1 MCVSLPLSPRFKNEW
16 TKTRAPFLNNTFFV
30 VVAFSLRSRASGDT
44 ALSYVCCVH
53 ACMSVG
59 VHRGHVRWDAWWWI
73 RAGTNVLVHLWNEN
87 QGKGDR
93 RRRAPSHSHQASCR
107 HNLTLFDDLMANTQ
121 TKAYFFA
128 LYIFP
133 LSFFLPLR
141 KPAQNRSDRRTIHRL
156 AWSARHVWP
165 HCQKRRPWMRW
176 ADTHKKIKHNQYL
189 CWGIFKVHQRS
200 NTVLQQYHLL
210 WHDWHSLIF
219 SLCCLSHKWS
229 ILYCS
234 VTLVRPIVLHCAQ
247 CVYSIDINYTRFQAN
262 FKIIITFTS

>member
-1 MCVSLPLSPRFKNEW
+1 MNKDTCS
-16 TKTRAPFLNNTFFV
+16 FLNNTFFV

-247 CVYSIDINYTRFQAN
+247 CVYSIDINYTRFQEN

>member
-1 MCVSLPLSPRFKNEW
+1 MNKDTCS
-16 TKTRAPFLNNTFFV
+16 FLNNTFFV

-176 ADTHKKIKHNQYL
+176 ADTQKNQAQPIPLLGYFQSASKKQYR
-189 CWGIFKVHQRS
+189 ITAVPF
-200 NTVLQQYHLL
+200 TVTWLTFSYLFFVL
-210 WHDWHSLIF
+210 SLSQVKYF
-219 SLCCLSHKWS
+219 
-229 ILYCS
+229 
-234 VTLVRPIVLHCAQ
+234 VL
-247 CVYSIDINYTRFQAN
+247 
-262 FKIIITFTS
+262 